1 MSTLIDLFLV
11 FLKIGAISFGGG
23 YAMIPFFETEMVSHN
38 WVSLADYV
46 KVIAIAQV
54 VPGPFAVDSSSYIGF
69 KVAGIVGAIVATIA
83 LCIPSFVASVIIT
96 KFYTQFKANRYV
108 NALLMGVRPAVL
120 GLLLSAA
127 YIIGLKPLY
136 QTTHTFMSL
145 TMLKAFIMAVA
156 GYFVLNQKKVKI
168 GTFTFIAATAVVGIL
183 LF

>member
-1 MSTLIDLFLV
+1 MNLIELFLV
-11 FLKIGAISFGGG
+11 FLKIGAVSFGGG

-69 KVAGIVGAIVATIA
+69 KVAGILGALIATIA
-83 LCIPSFVASVIIT
+83 LCIPSFTASVIIT
-96 KFYTQFKANRYV
+96 KFYTQFKTNKYI

-120 GLLLSAA
+120 GLLISAA

-136 QTTHTFMSL
+136 QVSNTFLSWM
-145 TMLKAFIMAVA
+145 MLKAFIVIGI
-156 GYFVLNQKKVKI
+156 GYFVLNQRKVKV
-168 GTFTFIAATAVVGIL
+168 GTFTFIAAAAVVGMI
-183 LF
+183 FF

>member
-1 MSTLIDLFLV
+1 MQLIELFLV
-11 FLKIGAISFGGG
+11 FLKIGAVSFGGG

-69 KVAGIVGAIVATIA
+69 KVAGILGALIATIA
-83 LCIPSFVASVIIT
+83 LCLPSFTASVIIT
-96 KFYTQFKANRYV
+96 RFYTQFKTNKYV

-127 YIIGLKPLY
+127 YIIGIKPLY
-136 QTTHTFMSL
+136 QVSHTLVSL
-145 TMLKAFIMAVA
+145 TILKAVIVIVL
-156 GYFVLNQKKVKI
+156 GYLILNQKKVKL
-168 GTFTFIAATAVVGIL
+168 GTFTFIAVAAVAGIL

>member
-1 MSTLIDLFLV
+1 MKLVELFLV
-11 FLKIGAISFGGG
+11 FLKIGAVSFGGG

-69 KVAGIVGAIVATIA
+69 KAAGIIGALVATLA
-83 LCIPSFVASVIIT
+83 LCIPSFMASVIIT
-96 KFYTQFKANRYV
+96 KFYTQFKSNKYV

-120 GLLLSAA
+120 GLLISAA
-127 YIIGLKPLY
+127 YIIGIKPLY
-136 QTTHTFMSL
+136 QVSNTFISL
-145 TMLKAFIMAVA
+145 TMLKAALMIGI
-156 GYFVLNQKKVKI
+156 GYFALNQKKVEI
-168 GTFTFIAATAVVGIL
+168 GTFTFIAVTAVVGII

>member
-1 MSTLIDLFLV
+1 MKLIELFLV
-11 FLKIGAISFGGG
+11 FLKIGAVSFGGG

-69 KVAGIVGAIVATIA
+69 KVAGILGALIATVA
-83 LCIPSFVASVIIT
+83 LCFPSFVASIIIT
-96 KFYTQFKANRYV
+96 KFYAQFKTNKYV

-120 GLLLSAA
+120 GLLISAA
-127 YIIGLKPLY
+127 YIIGIKPLSLENN
-136 QTTHTFMSL
+136 TLLSL
-145 TMLKAFIMAVA
+145 TMLKAVMVIGV
-156 GYFVLNQKKVKI
+156 GYYILNQKKVKV
-168 GTFTFIAATAVVGIL
+168 GTFTFIVATAIVGIL